1 MEISTKYLIVG
12 SCQAG
17 DAAARAI
24 REVDPEGS
32 ILMVTADRHAPY
44 KRPPLSKGLWFGR
57 PVDRVFIHNSYQQ
70 LRIKVLLNT
79 EIVSLDP
86 EGHVAVDREGNSYKY
101 QKLLLATGGRPRVL
115 PFGEGHIVYLRTLD
129 DYFRIRGLADA
140 KKSFLVIGGGFIG
153 GEIAAALNIVGCP
166 VTMIFPEK
174 GILERI
180 LPQSISSFVTDYYR
194 SKGIQII
201 TEDVPTALDR
211 DGDRLVV
218 TTGAGQRIMVDGIVA
233 GIGLVPNVE
242 LAAGAGLAVDNGI
255 AVDEL
260 CCTSNP
266 DIYAAGDVAYF
277 YAPALGKRI
286 RVEHEDNAVTQGQ
299 HAGRNMA
306 GMQQPY
312 HHLPYFY
319 SDLFDLGWEAV
330 GDLDPRLE
338 TFADWRE
345 PNREGAI
352 FYLAEGRVRGVLLW
366 NTWGK
371 VDAARSLIA
380 SGRSYSTK
388 ELVGM
393 LTQG

>member
-1 MEISTKYLIVG
+1 MEISAKYVVVG

-57 PVDRVFIHNSYQQ
+57 PVERAFIHNSYDT
-70 LRIKVLLNT
+70 LNIKVLLNT

-86 EGHVAVDREGNSYKY
+86 DARLLRDDDGNLFRYE
-101 QKLLLATGGRPRVL
+101 KLLLATGGRPRKL
-115 PFGEGHIVYLRTLD
+115 PFGDDQIVYLRAMD
-129 DYFRIRGLADA
+129 DYFRIRSLADRG
-140 KKSFLVIGGGFIG
+140 KSFLIIGGGFIG

-180 LPQSISSFVTDYYR
+180 LPGDVSAFVTDYYK
-194 SKGIQII
+194 SKGIEVL
-201 TEDVPTALDR
+201 TEDVPTGMEAE
-211 DGDRLVV
+211 GDRFVV
-218 TTGAGQRIMVDGIVA
+218 TTASGRRIAVDGVVA
-233 GIGLVPNVE
+233 GIGIVPNQE
-242 LAAGAGLAVDNGI
+242 LAEKAGLEVDNGI
-255 AVDEL
+255 VVDEY
-260 CCTSNP
+260 CRTSVK
-266 DIYAAGDVAYF
+266 DIYAAGDVCNF

-286 RVEHEDNAVTQGQ
+286 RVEHEDNAITQGRQ
-299 HAGRNMA
+299 AGRNMA
-306 GMQQPY
+306 GNQEPY

-330 GDLDPRLE
+330 GELDPRLE
-338 TFADWRE
+338 VFADWKE
-345 PNREGAI
+345 MFREGVI
-352 FYLAEGRVRGVLLW
+352 YYLQDGRVRGVLLW

-371 VDAARSLIA
+371 IEAARELIA
-380 SGRSYSTK
+380 SGHRYSHSDLRGRLIST
-388 ELVGM
+388 
-393 LTQG
+393 